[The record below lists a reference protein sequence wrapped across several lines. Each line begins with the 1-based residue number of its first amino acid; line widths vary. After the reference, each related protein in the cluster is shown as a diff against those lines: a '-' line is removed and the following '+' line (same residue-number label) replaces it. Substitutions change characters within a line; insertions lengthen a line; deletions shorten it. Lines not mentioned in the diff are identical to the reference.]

1 MNASGIYSQLKKAV
15 LKRLPRPGSCSCAVP
30 GLEFF
35 RVDESKR
42 SENCFYKTKIV
53 LMLQG
58 RKRALIGRDEYSYGP
73 GQCLVSGVD
82 IPGTSYVAE
91 GSPEKPALAISLALD
106 MGTVSRL
113 LSECS
118 TLF

>member
-1 MNASGIYSQLKKAV
+1 M
-15 LKRLPRPGSCSCAVP
+15 KRLPRPGSYSCAVP

-58 RKRALIGRDEYSYGP
+58 RKRARIGRDEYSYGP

-82 IPGTSYVAE
+82 VPGTSYVAE

-106 MGTVSRL
+106 M
-113 LSECS
+113 
-118 TLF
+118 